1 MANTT
6 RRGGS
11 AIGTRYNGNVAQYDP
26 RSGRNY
32 RTAVTLEPDEAVR
45 VLTMADRAGLSV
57 SGFLNAVVKD
67 HANLSDPVQS
77 ASTRPGGSPIGVR
90 HSGITAHYEPDS
102 GRNYRTAVT
111 LEPAIAIWV
120 LENAQNKGVSVSG
133 FLNSLVKSM
142 TIDTSIGLPTFL
154 TPAPSVDSL
163 PFQEAS

>member
-32 RTAVTLEPDEAVR
+32 RTAVTLEPDEAAR

-67 HANLSDPVQS
+67 HANLADPVQS

-90 HSGITAHYEPDS
+90 HRGITAQYDPRS

-111 LEPAIAIWV
+111 LEPAIATWV
-120 LENAQNKGVSVSG
+120 LENAQDKGVSVSG
-133 FLNSLVKSM
+133 FLNSLVKAM
-142 TIDTSIGLPTFL
+142 TIDPNIGLPAFL
-154 TPAPSVDSL
+154 PIATGADSL